1 MAQPLLVS
9 HKNTASGKIEIDVSG
24 NLTLNYISSIK
35 RYIGELSFE
44 GIDTVDINLDN
55 IDNMDSSGAIFIDSI
70 STQLKNQKINIIC
83 HQSEII
89 KNLALIHAKMKNIN
103 TCESVADKHS
113 LLYNVGFQSVK
124 AYKTFLS
131 FLSFFGELNYSF
143 YLLLLHPSKIR
154 YKEIIFEIN
163 ANIIKAFGIIAVTSF
178 LVGVVVAYQSSIQLA
193 KYGANI
199 FIVDML
205 GLSILRELG
214 PLITAIIIAG
224 RSGSFFTAQI
234 GAMKVTLEIDAM
246 QTMGFDSMRFLV
258 IPRIVAL
265 VLMMPVLI
273 FIADISGLFG
283 GMLVAKYQLGI
294 SASFFI
300 GRFLEIISVKQFL
313 VGIIKGPFFAFLIA
327 SIAIYHGLNVKN
339 DTQSIGVNTTKSVVE
354 SIFAIIVCD
363 AVFSIIFTVLG
374 I

>member
-1 MAQPLLVS
+1 MNSELLISHRHVS
-9 HKNTASGKIEIDVSG
+9 SSEIDIDISG
-24 NLTLNYISSIK
+24 NLTLHHISSLKNYIEAIP
-35 RYIGELSFE
+35 LD
-44 GIDTVDINLDN
+44 GIDIININLDN
-55 IDNMDSSGAIFIDSI
+55 INKLDSSGALALDTI
-70 STQLKNQKINIIC
+70 SNQLKYQKINITRN
-83 HQSEII
+83 QPDII
-89 KNLALIHAKMKNIN
+89 KNLTLINFKLKNIV
-103 TCESVADKHS
+103 TYESVADKHS
-113 LLYNVGFQSVK
+113 LVYKVGLKSVQ
-124 AYKTFLS
+124 AYKTFVS
-131 FLSFFGELNYSF
+131 FLSFFGQLNYSF
-143 YLLLLHPSKIR
+143 YLLCLHPSKIR

-163 ANIIKAFGIIAVTSF
+163 ANIIKAFGIIAITSF

-224 RSGSFFTAQI
+224 RSGSSFAAQI
-234 GAMKVTLEIDAM
+234 GAMKVTTEIDAM
-246 QTMGFDSMRFLV
+246 RTMGFEPMRFLV
-258 IPRIVAL
+258 IPRVVAL

-273 FIADISGLFG
+273 FIADISGLLG

-300 GRFLEIISVKQFL
+300 QRFLEVISIKQFL

-327 SIAIYHGLNVKN
+327 AISIFHGLNVKN
-339 DTQSIGVNTTKSVVE
+339 DTQSIGINTTKSVVE

-363 AVFSIIFTVLG
+363 AVFSIIFTVLRV
-374 I
+374 